1 MPYHISPNGSTGGCF
16 PAYAVCGGISPLTRT
31 IFDPNIFLIFSKS
44 TSFTFPQQG
53 SDFPLWV
60 TTSTSLL
67 KSHTGAT
74 QALTRA
80 RERCFVCSDS
90 KFVHLYCYFSVFGLW
105 HKADFAHF

>member
-1 MPYHISPNGSTGGCF
+1 MPSWVYE
-16 PAYAVCGGISPLTRT
+16 RT
-31 IFDPNIFLIFSKS
+31 LQNQGYDCSEIATDFYDTAGQQGKI
-44 TSFTFPQQG
+44 PQQG
-53 SDFPLWV
+53 SNPPLWV